1 MYFSE
6 NSLAQLA
13 AEYQA
18 IEGMYHRLLMTYV
31 ALPLK
36 NARAREFAS
45 QGFPRRLKI
54 MVRCI
59 SNVFS
64 ILPPESDDIPTMDQI
79 SDATI
84 NIQAFVFN
92 VFGCLDNLAWIWIQE
107 KGVTKPDG
115 TPLAIG
121 SIGLGPKSERVRK
134 TFSPQFQ
141 KYLKSRDDWFEII
154 VIFVMRL
161 PIESRCTFLRM

>member
-54 MVRCI
+54 MVRCTRACLQLRKL
-59 SNVFS
+59 F
-64 ILPPESDDIPTMDQI
+64 TRTDQNQTRNAVLRWV
-79 SDATI
+79 S
-84 NIQAFVFN
+84 
-92 VFGCLDNLAWIWIQE
+92 
-107 KGVTKPDG
+107 
-115 TPLAIG
+115 
-121 SIGLGPKSERVRK
+121 KSAV
-134 TFSPQFQ
+134 
-141 KYLKSRDDWFEII
+141 D
-154 VIFVMRL
+154 
-161 PIESRCTFLRM
+161 